1 MAIGAFVEGAPADG
15 GEGYSGRVTPFV
27 VLSCVVAGSGG
38 VLFGYD
44 LGISGSSR
52 AVTLAFSFGVRR
64 FSPPLPAEYLEEKK
78 NTRSLDEGS
87 RFNLCPFMCTE
98 YVHYTRFG
106 SATN

>member
-1 MAIGAFVEGAPADG
+1 MAIGSFVEGAPADG

-52 AVTLAFSFGVRR
+52 SRGY
-64 FSPPLPAEYLEEKK
+64 S
-78 NTRSLDEGS
+78 RSLLGCNISIRDLVVHQPVSFMRVESLGEKS
-87 RFNLCPFMCTE
+87 YHSNL
-98 YVHYTRFG
+98 
-106 SATN
+106 